1 MPESK
6 NQNWSSS
13 SQKSG
18 RPLSN
23 RQKTQIACDI
33 RADHSEFQLKQ
44 LFKALNL
51 NRKTY
56 CDNLKR
62 IDKKDKYDEVKDL
75 IKDIYYNEGQ
85 GTYGYRLMW
94 AALRDKGVK
103 LAMETV
109 R

>member
-1 MPESK
+1 MKAAEL
-6 NQNWSSS
+6 NGL
-13 SQKSG
+13 KSLKVKRTKREYSVDFKLDVVSYYLKSDEG
-18 RPLSN
+18 R
-23 RQKTQIACDI
+23 
-33 RADHSEFQLKQ
+33 
-44 LFKALNL
+44 NL
-51 NRKTY
+51 VDAKFNRKTY

-85 GTYGYRLMW
+85 GTYGYCLMW

-103 LAMETV
+103 LAMKTV